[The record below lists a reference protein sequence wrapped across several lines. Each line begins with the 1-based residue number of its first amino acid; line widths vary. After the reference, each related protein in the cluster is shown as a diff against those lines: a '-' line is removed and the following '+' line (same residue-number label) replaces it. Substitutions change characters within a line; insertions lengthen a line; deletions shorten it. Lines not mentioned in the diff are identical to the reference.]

1 MAKLKIKKY
10 VNNNEKMPKAY
21 GKTYGR
27 IEHVDTLDTIDLA
40 KHIQRHGSIFTRD
53 VIVGVLE
60 KFSMCIEELLQDGYK
75 VKLNGL
81 GMFKLMAESI
91 GEENT
96 EDFTIAKDIKQLNV
110 RFLPE
115 RSDWSEWAS
124 KVQKENALGGTG
136 IEFTDYYVTYEAVQG
151 STAKKKVYHFLDGS
165 TVAGGGD
172 DDGGDDG
179 EEDRP

>member
-27 IEHVDTLDTIDLA
+27 IEHVDTLDTLDLA

-81 GMFKLMAESI
+81 GTFYLS
-91 GEENT
+91 
-96 EDFTIAKDIKQLNV
+96 AKTK
-110 RFLPE
+110 
-115 RSDWSEWAS
+115 
-124 KVQKENALGGTG
+124 
-136 IEFTDYYVTYEAVQG
+136 
-151 STAKKKVYHFLDGS
+151 
-165 TVAGGGD
+165 
-172 DDGGDDG
+172 G
-179 EEDRP
+179 EEDAEDFDTSNIEKVSIKFMADRSKDYDWGSDVQTQRSQFTIPGEKSESSASGSNGGSEGTNTNPTNGSNSGGTTTGGDEPGEDRP

>member
-27 IEHVDTLDTIDLA
+27 IEHVDTLDTLDLA

-81 GMFKLMAESI
+81 GTFYLS
-91 GEENT
+91 
-96 EDFTIAKDIKQLNV
+96 AKTK
-110 RFLPE
+110 
-115 RSDWSEWAS
+115 
-124 KVQKENALGGTG
+124 
-136 IEFTDYYVTYEAVQG
+136 
-151 STAKKKVYHFLDGS
+151 
-165 TVAGGGD
+165 
-172 DDGGDDG
+172 G
-179 EEDRP
+179 EEDAEDFDTSNIEKVSIKFMADRSKDYDWGSDVQTQRSQFTIPGEKSNAAASGGNSGGSNAGGNSGGNSNTDPNTPTEDIPGEDRP

>member
-27 IEHVDTLDTIDLA
+27 IEHVDTLDTLDLA

-81 GMFKLMAESI
+81 GTFYLSAKTK
-91 GEENT
+91 GEADG
-96 EDFTIAKDIKQLNV
+96 EDFGTSNIEKVSIKFMADRSKDYDWGSDVQTQRSQFTIPGEK
-110 RFLPE
+110 
-115 RSDWSEWAS
+115 SESSAS
-124 KVQKENALGGTG
+124 GSNSGSEGTNTKPTNGSNSGGT
-136 IEFTDYYVTYEAVQG
+136 TT
-151 STAKKKVYHFLDGS
+151 
-165 TVAGGGD
+165 GGD
-172 DDGGDDG
+172 EPG
-179 EEDRP
+179 EDRP

>member
-27 IEHVDTLDTIDLA
+27 IEHVDTLDTLDLA

-81 GMFKLMAESI
+81 GTFYLSAKTK
-91 GEENT
+91 GEADG
-96 EDFTIAKDIKQLNV
+96 EDFDTSNIEKVSIKFMADRSKDYDWGSDVQTQRSQFTIPGEK
-110 RFLPE
+110 
-115 RSDWSEWAS
+115 SESSAS
-124 KVQKENALGGTG
+124 GTNSGSEGTNTNPTNGSNSGGT
-136 IEFTDYYVTYEAVQG
+136 TT
-151 STAKKKVYHFLDGS
+151 
-165 TVAGGGD
+165 GGD
-172 DDGGDDG
+172 EPG
-179 EEDRP
+179 EDRP

>member
-10 VNNNEKMPKAY
+10 VNKNTKIENAY

-27 IEHVDTLDTIDLA
+27 IQHVDTLDTIDLA

-81 GMFKLMAESI
+81 GTFYLSAKTK
-91 GEENT
+91 GEADG
-96 EDFTIAKDIKQLNV
+96 EDFDASNIEKVSIKFLADRSKDYEWGSDVQTL
-110 RFLPE
+110 
-115 RSDWSEWAS
+115 RSTFSIPGEKSESSAS
-124 KVQKENALGGTG
+124 GSNSGSEGTNTNPTNGSNSGGT
-136 IEFTDYYVTYEAVQG
+136 TT
-151 STAKKKVYHFLDGS
+151 
-165 TVAGGGD
+165 GGD
-172 DDGGDDG
+172 EPG
-179 EEDRP
+179 EDRP

>member
-10 VNNNEKMPKAY
+10 VNKNTKNENAY

-27 IEHVDTLDTIDLA
+27 IQHVDTLDTIDLA

-81 GMFKLMAESI
+81 GTFYLSAKTK
-91 GEENT
+91 GEADG
-96 EDFTIAKDIKQLNV
+96 EDFDASNIEKVSIKFLADRSKDYDWGSDVQTL
-110 RFLPE
+110 
-115 RSDWSEWAS
+115 RSTFSIPGEKSESSAS
-124 KVQKENALGGTG
+124 GSNSGSEGTNTNPTNGSNSGGT
-136 IEFTDYYVTYEAVQG
+136 TT
-151 STAKKKVYHFLDGS
+151 
-165 TVAGGGD
+165 GGD
-172 DDGGDDG
+172 EPG
-179 EEDRP
+179 EDRP

>member
-10 VNNNEKMPKAY
+10 VNKNTKIENAY

-27 IEHVDTLDTIDLA
+27 IQHVDTLDTIDLA

-81 GMFKLMAESI
+81 GTFYLSAKTK
-91 GEENT
+91 GEADA
-96 EDFTIAKDIKQLNV
+96 EDFDTSNIEKVSIKFMADRSKDYDWGSDVQTQRSQFTIPGEK
-110 RFLPE
+110 
-115 RSDWSEWAS
+115 SESSAS
-124 KVQKENALGGTG
+124 GSNS
-136 IEFTDYYVTYEAVQG
+136 G
-151 STAKKKVYHFLDGS
+151 STNSGTDTGGSNSGS
-165 TVAGGGD
+165 TSQGGD
-172 DDGGDDG
+172 SGDEPG
-179 EEDRP
+179 EDRP

>member
-27 IEHVDTLDTIDLA
+27 IEHVDTLDTLDLA

-81 GMFKLMAESI
+81 GTFYLSAKTKGEADGEDFDTSNIEKVSIKFMADRSKDYDWASDVQTQRSQFTIPSEKDNASAS
-91 GEENT
+91 GGNSGSNQGGNSGGNSNTDPNTPT
-96 EDFTIAKDIKQLNV
+96 EDI
-110 RFLPE
+110 P
-115 RSDWSEWAS
+115 
-124 KVQKENALGGTG
+124 G
-136 IEFTDYYVTYEAVQG
+136 
-151 STAKKKVYHFLDGS
+151 
-165 TVAGGGD
+165 
-172 DDGGDDG
+172 
-179 EEDRP
+179 EDRP

>member
-1 MAKLKIKKY
+1 MSLKIERYINTNTHSKS
-10 VNNNEKMPKAY
+10 Y
-21 GKTYGR
+21 GRTYGR
-27 IEHVDTLDTIDLA
+27 VKHEKKVVDTRKLA
-40 KHIQRHGSIFTRD
+40 EHIQEHGSIYTLD
-53 VIVGVLE
+53 VILGVLAKAE
-60 KFSMCIEELLQDGYK
+60 KCIPELIAQGYK